1 MQLLC
6 AANTI
11 LKVLHKAAT
20 TAVTTFQALGQSHAP
35 RAAWIAVQK
44 YQYEDRMPKVTCKGI
59 RRTSAAGLALPVCS
73 RYSKLHHR
81 LCQRVNCLS
90 AALPSAFCC

>member
-6 AANTI
+6 AAVTI
-11 LKVLHKAAT
+11 LKVLHKAAR
-20 TAVTTFQALGQSHAP
+20 TAVTAFQALKPIPIPKVSMG
-35 RAAWIAVQK
+35 AVQK
-44 YQYEDRMPKVTCKGI
+44 YQNEDRMPKVTCKGI